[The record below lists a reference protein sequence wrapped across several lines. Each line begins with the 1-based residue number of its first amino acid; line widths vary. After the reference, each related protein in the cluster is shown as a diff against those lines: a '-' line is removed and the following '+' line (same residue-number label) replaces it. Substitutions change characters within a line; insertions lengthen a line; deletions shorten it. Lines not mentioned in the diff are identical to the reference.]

1 MRDAVYPHTSEQVN
15 DRISFEQE
23 LLNSQAPANSQAWL
37 KYIAFE
43 QKKQQPQRAKMLFE
57 VALAVLLVVVLGVK
71 EATAACAGPA
81 CPPFC
86 CQRCRERR

>member
-15 DRISFEQE
+15 ERISFEQE

-43 QKKQQPQRAKMLFE
+43 QKK
-57 VALAVLLVVVLGVK
+57 
-71 EATAACAGPA
+71 
-81 CPPFC
+81 
-86 CQRCRERR
+86 